1 VPVPERISGK
11 RAEIAQQRATAR
23 SATTAHRDG
32 SGPVTDTIDA
42 MDAFPSVDPD
52 NQAIRKIREQS
63 MRLFAATLA
72 VSGVALIVALATII
86 LGVLA
91 LGRP

>member
-1 VPVPERISGK
+1 
-11 RAEIAQQRATAR
+11 
-23 SATTAHRDG
+23 
-32 SGPVTDTIDA
+32 
-42 MDAFPSVDPD
+42 MDAFPSVDAD

-86 LGVLA
+86 LGVPA